1 MHLKWRGVGCA
12 VAEAAEHVARVD
24 EGQAVLVHAPGHHQ
38 PSQPVDGAAC
48 RYGSPVANLES

>member
-1 MHLKWRGVGCA
+1 MHLKRRSVGGA

-38 PSQPVDGAAC
+38 PSQPVDGAAG
-48 RYGSPVANLES
+48 RYRSPVANLKC